1 MYDRRTGANLVTR
14 KQKPKNDNI
23 RENKFEARD
32 KRISHKKKT
41 STDVGQVRS
50 AVFLSRIFSQQ

>member
-32 KRISHKKKT
+32 KRISHKKK
-41 STDVGQVRS
+41 R
-50 AVFLSRIFSQQ
+50 ALM